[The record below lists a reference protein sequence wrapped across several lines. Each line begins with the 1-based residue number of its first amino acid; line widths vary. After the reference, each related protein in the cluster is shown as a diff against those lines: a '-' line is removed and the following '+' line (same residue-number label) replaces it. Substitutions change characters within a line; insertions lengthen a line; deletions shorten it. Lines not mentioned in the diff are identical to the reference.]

1 MLQATALK
9 GHDSMDTVS
18 FQYESGVYDC
28 IAECGLKLMQ
38 QYKVIMKL
46 TSKEFQR
53 WYRSLKELDE
63 IMQMRASKEDITI
76 SVQGCSGTGN
86 EMSKLRESEKPKE
99 VVIVRPIEE
108 QMDEM
113 DKDIPMKC
121 VVEHI

>member
-9 GHDSMDTVS
+9 GHDSTVS

>member
-18 FQYESGVYDC
+18 LQYESGVYDC

>member
-9 GHDSMDTVS
+9 GHDSTVS
-18 FQYESGVYDC
+18 LQYESGVYDC

-46 TSKEFQR
+46 TSKEFHR

-86 EMSKLRESEKPKE
+86 EMSKLRESEKPNE

-113 DKDIPMKC
+113 DTDIPMKC